1 MYWSMAIG
9 MTWLRSRWVA
19 TSQIWPMAIFWL
31 KGFCHNIT
39 NFVHYLPD
47 IMRFLCASSMRFE
60 RAVDHKKLDM
70 VKGGISPKW
79 QLQRVIRSSA
89 WKRQKS
95 GFRVKTWG
103 SSNLVSDRELIFGL
117 QSDESVR
124 PHRKSQTNRVQAL
137 ILVSHVY
144 KVGRE
149 TK

>member
-1 MYWSMAIG
+1 
-9 MTWLRSRWVA
+9 
-19 TSQIWPMAIFWL
+19 
-31 KGFCHNIT
+31 
-39 NFVHYLPD
+39 
-47 IMRFLCASSMRFE
+47 MRFE